1 MFSGDK
7 IGKIN
12 ALKKKKFF
20 FFMISKNIFSRMAFP
35 RKSINSKLSSLN
47 KRNLFLQKKK
57 KKEERKGIQELRFF
71 KR

>member
-12 ALKKKKFF
+12 ALKKKKIF

-57 KKEERKGIQELRFF
+57 KKEERKGIQEL
-71 KR
+71 